1 MPDVFDQSLREE
13 CPSPAN
19 THPWRVL
26 QEAAD
31 QKRVMLGLL
40 VLGVFYSLYFARDLL
55 IPIFIALYLAM
66 FLQPM
71 VRGLE
76 RAHVPPI
83 IGAAVMVLLLLVLL
97 FSVFA
102 WLSTPAGEWL
112 DRAPGLIKETK
123 YKLYD
128 VKRKVEEARK
138 TTEQLKEMTDITAE
152 KNDKVVVEGPSLTQQ
167 VIGQARSFSL
177 AALIVVVLLFLF
189 LAWGGVFLTQVARL
203 FGESQANRQMMLD
216 VRREFGRYL
225 FTITI
230 INAIL
235 GIITTAMTA
244 WFGLPNPWLWGVVA
258 GSLNFIPYLGGAIT
272 TIILIVVSLVT
283 HEKWL
288 DILLPPLIFITING
302 LEGNIVTPIILG
314 KRLALNPI
322 IVFLS
327 LLFWGWLWG
336 VVGLFLATPIL
347 VTILISAEKLNLKKP
362 FGPASEKPLIKLETR
377 PGNND
382 EHIR

>member
-1 MPDVFDQSLREE
+1 MPDASDQSLREK
-13 CPSPAN
+13 CPAPVKTPA
-19 THPWRVL
+19 WRVF

-40 VLGVFYSLYFARDLL
+40 LLGVLYSLYFARDLL
-55 IPIFIALYLAM
+55 IPIFIALYLTM

-76 RAHVPPI
+76 RVRIPPL
-83 IGAAVMVLLLLVLL
+83 IGAAVMVMLLLVLF
-97 FSVFA
+97 FSAFV

-123 YKLYD
+123 SKLYD
-128 VKRKVEEARK
+128 VRKRVDVARK
-138 TTEQLKEMTDITAE
+138 TTEQLKEMTDIAPE

-167 VIGQARSFSL
+167 VLGQAKNFSL
-177 AALIVVVLLFLF
+177 AAFIVIVLLYLF
-189 LAWGGVFLTQVARL
+189 LAWGGIFLTQLAQL

-216 VRREFGRYL
+216 IRREFGRYL
-225 FTITI
+225 FTITV
-230 INAIL
+230 INTVL
-235 GIITTAMTA
+235 GIITAAVTA

-258 GSLNFIPYLGGAIT
+258 GTLNFIPYLGGAIT
-272 TIILIVVSLVT
+272 TAILIIVSLVT

-302 LEGNIVTPIILG
+302 LEGNIITPIILG
-314 KRLALNPI
+314 KRLTLNPI

-347 VTILISAEKLNLKKP
+347 VTILIWAEKLNLKKP
-362 FGPASEKPLIKLETR
+362 FGPDSEKPLIKLET
-377 PGNND
+377 
-382 EHIR
+382 

>member
-1 MPDVFDQSLREE
+1 MPDASDQLLREK
-13 CPSPAN
+13 CPAPVKTPA
-19 THPWRVL
+19 WRVL

-55 IPIFIALYLAM
+55 IPIFIALYLTM

-71 VRGLE
+71 VRGLV
-76 RAHVPPI
+76 RAHIPPL
-83 IGAAVMVLLLLVLL
+83 IGAAVMVMLLLVLF
-97 FSVFA
+97 FSAFI

-112 DRAPGLIKETK
+112 DRAPGLIRETK
-123 YKLYD
+123 SKLYD
-128 VKRKVEEARK
+128 VKKKVEKARR
-138 TTEQLKEMTDITAE
+138 TTEQLKEMTDIATE

-167 VIGQARSFSL
+167 VLGQARNFSL
-177 AALIVVVLLFLF
+177 AALIVIVLLYLF
-189 LAWGGVFLTQVARL
+189 LAWGDIFLTQLAQL
-203 FGESQANRQMMLD
+203 FGESQANRQLMLD
-216 VRREFGRYL
+216 IRREFGRYL

-230 INAIL
+230 INAVL
-235 GIITTAMTA
+235 GIVTAAMTA

-258 GSLNFIPYLGGAIT
+258 GTLNFIPYLGGAMT
-272 TIILIVVSLVT
+272 TIILTIVSLVT

-288 DILLPPLIFITING
+288 DILLPPLIFITVNG
-302 LEGNIVTPIILG
+302 LEGNIITPIILG

-336 VVGLFLATPIL
+336 VAGLFLATPLL
-347 VTILISAEKLNLKKP
+347 VTLLISAEKLNLKKP
-362 FGPASEKPLIKLETR
+362 FGSASQESLIKLET
-377 PGNND
+377 
-382 EHIR
+382 